1 MVASASFR
9 FFQKFPVVTL
19 SGEDTVKKSSQEAK
33 SITQQI
39 LAKYI
44 SFFIL
49 FRIISFY
56 KILEC
61 ELCSYRVRTCKRDLK
76 KIHQIITLLIWLLL
90 FILGI
95 EVGSNE
101 QIIKGL
107 HTIGLE
113 AVILTLGGT
122 LGSVIAAW
130 ALWRA
135 LYNKKGGRV

>member
-1 MVASASFR
+1 MF
-9 FFQKFPVVTL
+9 TIIGL
-19 SGEDTVKKSSQEAK
+19 MLTG
-33 SITQQI
+33 I
-39 LAKYI
+39 LLGY
-44 SFFIL
+44 L
-49 FRIISFY
+49 FR
-56 KILEC
+56 
-61 ELCSYRVRTCKRDLK
+61 KRDLK

-135 LYNKKGGRV
+135 LYKRKGGRA

>member
-1 MVASASFR
+1 MF
-9 FFQKFPVVTL
+9 TIIGL
-19 SGEDTVKKSSQEAK
+19 MLTG
-33 SITQQI
+33 I
-39 LAKYI
+39 LLGY
-44 SFFIL
+44 L
-49 FRIISFY
+49 LR
-56 KILEC
+56 
-61 ELCSYRVRTCKRDLK
+61 KRDLK

-130 ALWRA
+130 AVWRA
-135 LYNKKGGRV
+135 LYKRKGCRA

>member
-1 MVASASFR
+1 MF
-9 FFQKFPVVTL
+9 TIIGL
-19 SGEDTVKKSSQEAK
+19 MLTG
-33 SITQQI
+33 I
-39 LAKYI
+39 LLGY
-44 SFFIL
+44 L
-49 FRIISFY
+49 LR
-56 KILEC
+56 
-61 ELCSYRVRTCKRDLK
+61 KRDLK

-130 ALWRA
+130 SLWRS
-135 LYNKKGGRV
+135 LYKRKGGIA

>member
-1 MVASASFR
+1 MF
-9 FFQKFPVVTL
+9 TIIGL
-19 SGEDTVKKSSQEAK
+19 MLTG
-33 SITQQI
+33 I
-39 LAKYI
+39 LLGY
-44 SFFIL
+44 L
-49 FRIISFY
+49 LR
-56 KILEC
+56 
-61 ELCSYRVRTCKRDLK
+61 KRDLK
-76 KIHQIITLLIWLLL
+76 KIHQIITLLIWLQL
-90 FILGI
+90 FILSI

-135 LYNKKGGRV
+135 LYKRKGGRA

>member
-1 MVASASFR
+1 MF
-9 FFQKFPVVTL
+9 TIIGL
-19 SGEDTVKKSSQEAK
+19 MLTG
-33 SITQQI
+33 I
-39 LAKYI
+39 LLGY
-44 SFFIL
+44 L
-49 FRIISFY
+49 LR
-56 KILEC
+56 
-61 ELCSYRVRTCKRDLK
+61 KRDLK

-113 AVILTLGGT
+113 AVILTLGGP

-135 LYNKKGGRV
+135 LYKRKGGRA

>member
-1 MVASASFR
+1 MF
-9 FFQKFPVVTL
+9 T
-19 SGEDTVKKSSQEAK
+19 
-33 SITQQI
+33 
-39 LAKYI
+39 
-44 SFFIL
+44 
-49 FRIISFY
+49 IIGLMLTGMLLGY
-56 KILEC
+56 L
-61 ELCSYRVRTCKRDLK
+61 LRRRDLK

-122 LGSVIAAW
+122 LGSVITAW
-130 ALWRA
+130 ALWRV
-135 LYNKKGGRV
+135 LYKKKGDRA

>member
-1 MVASASFR
+1 MF
-9 FFQKFPVVTL
+9 TIIGL
-19 SGEDTVKKSSQEAK
+19 MLTG
-33 SITQQI
+33 I
-39 LAKYI
+39 LLGY
-44 SFFIL
+44 L
-49 FRIISFY
+49 LR
-56 KILEC
+56 
-61 ELCSYRVRTCKRDLK
+61 KRDLK

-122 LGSVIAAW
+122 LGSVIAAR

-135 LYNKKGGRV
+135 LYKRKGGRA

>member
-1 MVASASFR
+1 MF
-9 FFQKFPVVTL
+9 T
-19 SGEDTVKKSSQEAK
+19 
-33 SITQQI
+33 
-39 LAKYI
+39 
-44 SFFIL
+44 
-49 FRIISFY
+49 IIGLMLTGMLLGY
-56 KILEC
+56 L
-61 ELCSYRVRTCKRDLK
+61 LRRRDLK

-122 LGSVIAAW
+122 LGSVIAAS
-130 ALWRA
+130 ALWRV
-135 LYNKKGGRV
+135 LYKKKGDRA

>member
-1 MVASASFR
+1 MLTGMLLGYLLR
-9 FFQKFPVVTL
+9 
-19 SGEDTVKKSSQEAK
+19 
-33 SITQQI
+33 
-39 LAKYI
+39 
-44 SFFIL
+44 
-49 FRIISFY
+49 R
-56 KILEC
+56 
-61 ELCSYRVRTCKRDLK
+61 RDLK

-130 ALWRA
+130 ALWRV
-135 LYNKKGGRV
+135 LYKKKGDRA

>member
-1 MVASASFR
+1 M
-9 FFQKFPVVTL
+9 
-19 SGEDTVKKSSQEAK
+19 
-33 SITQQI
+33 
-39 LAKYI
+39 
-44 SFFIL
+44 FI
-49 FRIISFY
+49 IIGLMLTGMLLGY
-56 KILEC
+56 L
-61 ELCSYRVRTCKRDLK
+61 LRKRDLK

-107 HTIGLE
+107 HTIALE

-135 LYNKKGGRV
+135 LYKRKGGKA

>member
-1 MVASASFR
+1 MF
-9 FFQKFPVVTL
+9 TIIGL
-19 SGEDTVKKSSQEAK
+19 MLTG
-33 SITQQI
+33 I
-39 LAKYI
+39 LLGY
-44 SFFIL
+44 L
-49 FRIISFY
+49 LR
-56 KILEC
+56 
-61 ELCSYRVRTCKRDLK
+61 KRDLK

-122 LGSVIAAW
+122 LGSVIAVW

-135 LYNKKGGRV
+135 LYKRKGGRA

>member
-1 MVASASFR
+1 MF
-9 FFQKFPVVTL
+9 TIIGL
-19 SGEDTVKKSSQEAK
+19 MLTG
-33 SITQQI
+33 I
-39 LAKYI
+39 LLGY
-44 SFFIL
+44 L
-49 FRIISFY
+49 LR
-56 KILEC
+56 
-61 ELCSYRVRTCKRDLK
+61 KRDLK

-95 EVGSNE
+95 EVRSNE

-135 LYNKKGGRV
+135 LYKRKGGRA

>member
-1 MVASASFR
+1 MPRRCRLVYLDSFIFATKNDR
-9 FFQKFPVVTL
+9 DMFT
-19 SGEDTVKKSSQEAK
+19 
-33 SITQQI
+33 
-39 LAKYI
+39 
-44 SFFIL
+44 
-49 FRIISFY
+49 IIGLMLTGMLLGY
-56 KILEC
+56 L
-61 ELCSYRVRTCKRDLK
+61 LRRRNLK
-76 KIHQIITLLIWLLL
+76 KIHQIITVLIWLLL

-130 ALWRA
+130 ALWKA
-135 LYNKKGGRV
+135 LYRRKGGRA